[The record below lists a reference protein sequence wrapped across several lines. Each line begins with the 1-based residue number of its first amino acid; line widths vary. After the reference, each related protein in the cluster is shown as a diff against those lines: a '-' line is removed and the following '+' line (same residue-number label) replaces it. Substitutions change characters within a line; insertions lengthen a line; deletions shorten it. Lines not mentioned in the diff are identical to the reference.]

1 MQSLQAGDLTIDVR
15 EDATKLQLHWL
26 GMSNDRQ
33 PELVLKPFFAEVL
46 QHAVDANKTIAFHF
60 ERIERFNSST
70 ILSIIK
76 VIQAARHKGV
86 ALELIYDPSRKWQR
100 LSFDALRIFDRADG
114 LFTLLTTEAV

>member
-1 MQSLQAGDLTIDVR
+1 MQSLHAGDLKIDIR
-15 EDATKLQLHWL
+15 EEANKLELHWL

-46 QHAVDANKTIAFHF
+46 QHAVDANKTVAFHF

-76 VIQAARHKGV
+76 AIQGARHMGI
-86 ALELIYDPSRKWQR
+86 ALELVYDPSRKWQR

-114 LFTLLTTEAV
+114 LFTLRTTEAV